1 MHATN
6 NKEKDQSQEKCDI
19 FRHYKGK
26 LKNTIADN
34 KRFTKPPI
42 AKLPNWRYFFEI
54 LAKLGLN
61 PRGSAIHNP
70 GGASSRM
77 PQISIT
83 KNAEPLP
90 VTTSSKNLRPTRRA
104 IPEE

>member
-1 MHATN
+1 
-6 NKEKDQSQEKCDI
+6 
-19 FRHYKGK
+19 

-61 PRGSAIHNP
+61 HENQARIHEW
-70 GGASSRM
+70 GAASLENFIFGMIR
-77 PQISIT
+77 
-83 KNAEPLP
+83 
-90 VTTSSKNLRPTRRA
+90 VYSKNSWFKCAVLGHPIR
-104 IPEE
+104 IGSLIFYELKMSEI